1 VDEAVVRQ
9 HAEEHARSVER
20 GDLAA
25 VTSDF
30 IPEMHAALPEIAKTL
45 PQPVDAAELL
55 SVDDH
60 GDHALVEIR
69 YTGADKSV
77 TIRSRWEDHGAR
89 PLIVSGE
96 PVE

>member
-9 HAEEHARSVER
+9 HAEAHAKSVER

-30 IPEMHAALPEIAKTL
+30 VPEMHAAVPEIAKQL
-45 PQPVDAAELL
+45 PQPTRTAEVL
-55 SVDDH
+55 SVRDE

-69 YTGADKSV
+69 YSGDDRSV
-77 TIRSRWEDHGAR
+77 TVRSRWEDRDGR

-96 PVE
+96 PLE

>member
-1 VDEAVVRQ
+1 MDEAVVRR
-9 HAEEHARSVER
+9 HAEEHAKSVER

-30 IPEMHAALPEIAKTL
+30 VPEMHAVVPQLAKEF
-45 PQPVDAAELL
+45 PQPTRTAEVL
-55 SVDDH
+55 SVRDE

-69 YTGADKSV
+69 YSGDDKSL
-77 TIRSRWEDHGAR
+77 TIRSRWEDHGGR